1 METNKKLKLLT
12 WAVIILILAN
22 ITALVA
28 MFIKPGHHDNHKS
41 NKMHEHPERY
51 TGERRDPFLRD
62 LQKELNWSD
71 EQLKKVEDLKQPKFN
86 NIETIRDSI
95 PLVKKA
101 LLEEI
106 YKKSIDTAKISSL
119 TKTLGD
125 LQYRIEY
132 NFFMHFTDIAAV
144 STEEQKKKMKDVF
157 DAAILNGNSHSGN
170 HEGSNGPPLHEK

>member
-12 WAVIILILAN
+12 WAVIVLIAAN
-22 ITALVA
+22 ITALVS
-28 MFIKPGHHDNHKS
+28 MMMKPGHHENHKG
-41 NKMHEHPERY
+41 NKMSEHEELY
-51 TGERRDPFLRD
+51 TAQRKDPFLKD
-62 LQKELNWSD
+62 LQEELKWSD
-71 EQLKKVEDLKQPKFN
+71 AQLKTVEDLKQAKFN
-86 NIETIRDSI
+86 NIEALRDSI

-106 YKKSIDTAKISSL
+106 YKKPLDTVKISSL

-132 NFFMHFTDIAAV
+132 NFFMHFTDIAGV

-157 DAAILNGNSHSGN
+157 DAAILSGNSHSGN
-170 HEGSNGPPLHEK
+170 HEEPKGPPPH

>member
-1 METNKKLKLLT
+1 METNKKLKLLA
-12 WAVIILILAN
+12 WAVIVLIAAN
-22 ITALVA
+22 IAALAA
-28 MFIKPGHHDNHKS
+28 MFIKPGHHENHKG
-41 NKMHEHPERY
+41 NKMSEHEERY

-62 LQKELNWSD
+62 LQRELNWSD

-86 NIETIRDSI
+86 NIEAIRDSI

-106 YKKSIDTAKISSL
+106 YKKPIDTAKISSL

-144 STEEQKKKMKDVF
+144 STEDQKKKMKDVF
-157 DAAILNGNSHSGN
+157 DAAILSGSSHNGN
-170 HEGSNGPPLHEK
+170 HEGPPGPPPHVK